1 MFICMQKTRQINKM
15 KRSSFLTSFLRYCKG
30 FANMLF
36 CEIWKC
42 LTILIKNHS
51 INLKETFMLIYMQ
64 KINLS
69 LISFL
74 QYCRRNNI
82 FVILGNLGM
91 HSHTH
96 KPKSIK
102 STPSFTLS
110 LRYCKLVTLGTLGM
124 PATHTQQDTINL

>member
-1 MFICMQKTRQINKM
+1 
-15 KRSSFLTSFLRYCKG
+15 
-30 FANMLF
+30 MLF

-42 LTILIKNHS
+42 LTILIENHS
-51 INLKETFMLIYMQ
+51 INLKETFMLIYIQ

-91 HSHTH
+91 
-96 KPKSIK
+96 
-102 STPSFTLS
+102 
-110 LRYCKLVTLGTLGM
+110 